1 MNTAYKEMDRRLE
14 NAQTAKANAKSE
26 WGKNY
31 WDIVIAHL
39 LRVANRLN

>member
-1 MNTAYKEMDRRLE
+1 MSIVYKEMDRLLE
-14 NAQTAKANAKSE
+14 NAQTAKDNAKSE

-31 WDIVIAHL
+31 WNIVIAHL